1 MSRLLVNRLL
11 LRGLY
16 LFIYDGIYYIL
27 SLACS
32 GRGLN
37 NDQPVLSDDERE
49 DLFHLFVLSR
59 TTMKTP
65 TAFVRP
71 YLLLIL
77 LFGGYGLLVAAGCG
91 SKDTEPGTEQG

>member
-1 MSRLLVNRLL
+1 M
-11 LRGLY
+11 
-16 LFIYDGIYYIL
+16 

-37 NDQPVLSDDERE
+37 NDQPVLSDDERK

-77 LFGGYGLLVAAGCG
+77 LFGGYGLLVVAMVTIRQQKRGEVHVRTLFRSYVNLDKLAVGAGVRVG
-91 SKDTEPGTEQG
+91 